1 MYLVLD
7 WLLLKQDPKMVAINV
22 QVKGINKEMKFWVNL
37 PPNLRKEIRKSQ
49 KIFMRDIQKSAKLR
63 APRWTGKLARSII
76 VKELNKNTVMLTV
89 NSPYGAFQELG
100 FKPHYVELRRS
111 TRSGHVVAD
120 WAATKGVKGQTG
132 SIFVSKFK
140 PFIRPALEM
149 NLSRLSQKLI
159 LAAELAEKRS

>member
-1 MYLVLD
+1 
-7 WLLLKQDPKMVAINV
+7 
-22 QVKGINKEMKFWVNL
+22 
-37 PPNLRKEIRKSQ
+37 
-49 KIFMRDIQKSAKLR
+49 MRDIQKSAKLR
-63 APRWTGKLARSII
+63 APRWTGKLAKSII
-76 VKELNKNTVMLTV
+76 VREIKKNTVMLTV

-120 WAATKGVKGQTG
+120 WARTKGVKGQTG

-149 NLSRLSQKLI
+149 NLSRLSQKLT
-159 LAAELAEKRS
+159 LAAGFAIKRS